1 MNVARKKS
9 HKPVRAAGGI
19 VTRTGSEPLFAVV
32 QMQKFDAW
40 VLPKGKLNR
49 GETAIDA
56 ARREVL
62 EETGY
67 EVSVHEF
74 AGTLAYEVG
83 GRQKIVQFWRMQAL
97 SDEPTH
103 ELMDDIRSVRWLPL
117 DQAVAI
123 LTHLREREFLRSFG
137 AFMAPAP
144 ASVQTRPP
152 LPPAAADFPVTAAG
166 GQSQA
171 DRDRGSAVVAGR
183 PGWYSRLADTARGWL
198 RRIRLARAQC

>member
-1 MNVARKKS
+1 MNIARSKS
-9 HKPVRAAGGI
+9 RKPVRAAGGI
-19 VTRTGSEPLFAVV
+19 VMRAGAEPLFAVV

-40 VLPKGKLNR
+40 VLPKGKLDR

-83 GRQKIVQFWRMQAL
+83 GRPKIVHFWRMQAL

-117 DQAVAI
+117 DQAVGI
-123 LTHLREREFLRSFG
+123 LTHLREREFLRSVG
-137 AFMAPAP
+137 AYMTPLTAP
-144 ASVQTRPP
+144 VQAGPH
-152 LPPAAADFPVTAAG
+152 LPRAAADFPVAG
-166 GQSQA
+166 GGQRQ
-171 DRDRGSAVVAGR
+171 VAGDQAPAVPAGR
-183 PGWYSRLADTARGWL
+183 RGWCSALADTARGL
-198 RRIRLARAQC
+198 LHRIRPARARS

>member
-1 MNVARKKS
+1 MNIGQKKS
-9 HKPVRAAGGI
+9 RKPVRAAGGI
-19 VTRTGSEPLFAVV
+19 VIRAGSVPLFAVV

-62 EETGY
+62 EETGH

-83 GRQKIVQFWRMQAL
+83 GRLKIVQFWRMLAL
-97 SDEPTH
+97 NDEPTH

-117 DQAVAI
+117 DQAVEI
-123 LTHLREREFLRSFG
+123 LTHLREREFLRSVG
-137 AFMAPAP
+137 AFMTPGAGSAQ
-144 ASVQTRPP
+144 AGSHLR
-152 LPPAAADFPVTAAG
+152 LPAADIPLASTGGQGRAARDQTAA
-166 GQSQA
+166 
-171 DRDRGSAVVAGR
+171 VLAGR
-183 PGWYSRLADTARGWL
+183 PGRCGALADTVRSWL
-198 RRIRLARAQC
+198 RRIRTARAQD